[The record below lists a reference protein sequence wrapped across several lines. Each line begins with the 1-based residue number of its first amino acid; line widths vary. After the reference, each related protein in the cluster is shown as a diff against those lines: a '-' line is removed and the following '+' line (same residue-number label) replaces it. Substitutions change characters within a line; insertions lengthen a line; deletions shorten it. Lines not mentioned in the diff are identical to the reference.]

1 MLVHHTCRMRVLAC
15 SRLSPTAHGRA
26 ACDVTVKNNEQTGAG
41 THPPAAVRVRRL
53 SPGAAVVCH
62 ARAPRPI
69 GL

>member
-41 THPPAAVRVRRL
+41 THPPAAVRV
-53 SPGAAVVCH
+53 AAVAGCRGGVPC
-62 ARAPRPI
+62 ARTAAPI